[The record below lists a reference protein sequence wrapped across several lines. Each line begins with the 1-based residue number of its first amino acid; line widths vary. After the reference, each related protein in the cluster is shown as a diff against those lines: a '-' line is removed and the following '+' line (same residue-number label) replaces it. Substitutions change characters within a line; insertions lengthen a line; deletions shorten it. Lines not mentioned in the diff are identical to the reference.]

1 MTKNMMFSEKDER
14 EVWLR
19 GLNSRNIEE
28 EGEDSSK
35 WDFAIVFVC
44 RRVLDKFS
52 PWEQKKF
59 HKCDLKL
66 CFGED
71 TDENWLW
78 SEDVCH
84 FFGVD
89 HPQEAGDLYMRRLKS
104 IRQHE
109 MDMFQRYSETNWN
122 HPEGFGVK
130 VAVDIFDL
138 DKIEK
143 LETTEK
149 IQNELRKIQ
158 EGK

>member
-1 MTKNMMFSEKDER
+1 MHNADHWSETDER
-14 EVWLR
+14 EIWLR

-44 RRVLDKFS
+44 LRVLEKFS

-89 HPQEAGDLYMRRLKS
+89 HPEDIKKVESLMVDDELVNA
-104 IRQHE
+104 
-109 MDMFQRYSETNWN
+109 YSSL
-122 HPEGFGVK
+122 FIK
-130 VAVDIFDL
+130 
-138 DKIEK
+138 K
-143 LETTEK
+143 
-149 IQNELRKIQ
+149 
-158 EGK
+158 